1 MADLVIGGEIARR
14 VQEIADQEHRPV
26 EDVLR
31 SMLISYEA
39 QTAKRDP
46 LESFRD
52 GFSGKAFD
60 LSKTVKA
67 TSENHYRK
75 KYGDSD

>member
-1 MADLVIGGEIARR
+1 MADLVIAGEVARR

-31 SMLISYEA
+31 SMLSSYEA
-39 QTAKRDP
+39 QKAKPDP
-46 LESFRD
+46 IASFRD